1 MTNNIKNEFEEYV
14 KTLTE
19 AICKEIFLERLEE
32 LCGEYEEGYKKI
44 AGTANEIG
52 LISKKIDEGSLK
64 ISDKLDGVIT
74 PEQLTEFRKYLEE
87 NTKESKELANF
98 INETYKSEIEENIRH
113 IIAKNQQLQRDL
125 NNSIAEHVKGILDK
139 LDNAADV
146 VNDKLLENARNFSEY
161 TGNQKKNIE
170 RFISENER
178 QNAAYNKQLQ
188 DTINSFM
195 REQKELEKR
204 KFQNNERIEKSI
216 DNLSWKMYMM
226 FSNTVIML
234 LFVLLI
240 IFQKPWEIF
249 GYKTS
254 IIVAS
259 SLFTV
264 FLFMI
269 FLRRGIAKII
279 VKHREKK
286 QVNKL
291 K

>member
-161 TGNQKKNIE
+161 TGNFVA
-170 RFISENER
+170 FILFSIAEIISPYSREGDFIIVNPPNE
-178 QNAAYNKQLQ
+178 
-188 DTINSFM
+188 
-195 REQKELEKR
+195 
-204 KFQNNERIEKSI
+204 SI
-216 DNLSWKMYMM
+216 SGT
-226 FSNTVIML
+226 S
-234 LFVLLI
+234 VLLWLSSAATQNMFFPVRNI
-240 IFQKPWEIF
+240 SS
-249 GYKTS
+249 KTP
-254 IIVAS
+254 
-259 SLFTV
+259 SLSD
-264 FLFMI
+264 I
-269 FLRRGIAKII
+269 PESAA
-279 VKHREKK
+279 
-286 QVNKL
+286 QP
-291 K
+291 